1 MLRKDHVEA
10 GFFSEMGDL
19 GNALHLYYDICDQIE
34 RLSSRAQHIY
44 SRAGLGRSV
53 VAIPILAM
61 CRGFIC
67 SPPQVSAMLL
77 LKRHLGMSKWA

>member
-34 RLSSRAQHIY
+34 WLSSRAHHTY
-44 SRAGLGRSV
+44 LGATLGRSV
-53 VAIPILAM
+53 VAIPVLAM

-67 SPPQVSAMLL
+67 SPPLVNAMLP
-77 LKRHLGMSKWA
+77 LKRHLGMSE